1 MRETYIAGVGMTP
14 IVSRTTTPAPVQGG
28 QALTIALTDSGLDW
42 GEVGVLVVGAIGTD
56 MSAAPSVLHEM
67 GWTGIPTYAVENA
80 SATGT
85 AAFEQARF
93 AVASGMVETAAVV
106 GIGSLG
112 ALLMSR
118 AAEEE
123 RPPDLISVSGMSV
136 PAVPFALM
144 KQARMHRYGESA
156 DASLLVVEK
165 NLYNASRNPMAQRN
179 KALTM
184 DELKAAPMLVDPLR
198 RVESCPIGDGA
209 AAAIITSR
217 KPSNGARAV
226 RIAAAVAESDKW
238 HKAGAFMPDLTVTR
252 RTSSKAFAQSG
263 ITPEQLDIVEVHEAF
278 SVEELQYIEDLGLAP
293 EGKASVAMADGDF
306 HIGGR
311 VAVSPSGGL
320 IGRGHPGGATGM
332 SQFVE
337 IVQQLRGQ
345 SGVRQQLGARIGFAH
360 MIGAGGVNY
369 AHIMVGED

>member
-1 MRETYIAGVGMTP
+1 MHETYIAGVGMTP

-28 QALTIALTDSGLDW
+28 QALTIALADAGLDW

-67 GWTGIPTYAVENA
+67 GWIGIPTYAVENA

-93 AVASGMVETAAVV
+93 AVASGLVETAAVV

-118 AAEEE
+118 AAEEA

-165 NLYNASRNPMAQRN
+165 NLYNASRNPMAQRS

-184 DELKAAPMLVDPLR
+184 DELEAAPMLVDPLR

-217 KPSNGARAV
+217 KPDDLDAFVGA
-226 RIAAAVAESDKW
+226 
-238 HKAGAFMPDLTVTR
+238 
-252 RTSSKAFAQSG
+252 
-263 ITPEQLDIVEVHEAF
+263 
-278 SVEELQYIEDLGLAP
+278 IEDA
-293 EGKASVAMADGDF
+293 
-306 HIGGR
+306 
-311 VAVSPSGGL
+311 
-320 IGRGHPGGATGM
+320 
-332 SQFVE
+332 
-337 IVQQLRGQ
+337 LR
-345 SGVRQQLGARIGFAH
+345 
-360 MIGAGGVNY
+360 
-369 AHIMVGED
+369 